1 VLIVAAV
8 IAKRLLTRRALF
20 GRAAYTVWFVPGAF
34 ALALVINGLL
44 TSWYAK
50 IFDFAGIGDAIR
62 NSFIAAFGATVIAVA
77 LGGTSGVALA
87 RRPGAWSN
95 AFMVVVFLILVTPE
109 IMDAIALA
117 TWFPRIQD
125 VAVIGHI
132 FTEGW
137 GPFNGGINKL
147 WVGQSLYASAVVTL
161 IVRAR
166 LAGLDES
173 LEQAAADLGA
183 PPGRAFRQITL
194 PLIASAMIA
203 GGLLSFALCLDNAVI
218 STLISEAGSTTFPVA
233 LLGATRSTI
242 KPFWGVGAISL
253 FVVTMASLW
262 FLVVILRRGGAS
274 AGNIAAT
281 LTGN

>member
-1 VLIVAAV
+1 VVNGV
-8 IAKRLLTRRALF
+8 LTR
-20 GRAAYTVWFVPGAF
+20 
-34 ALALVINGLL
+34 
-44 TSWYAK
+44 WYATL
-50 IFDFAGIGDAIR
+50 FDFSGIGDAIR
-62 NSFIAAFGATVIAVA
+62 NSFLAALGATIIAVI

-87 RRPGAWSN
+87 RRPGAWSS

-109 IMDAIALA
+109 IMEALALA
-117 TWFPRIQD
+117 TWFPRIQE
-125 VAVIGHI
+125 VPLVGYV
-132 FTEGW
+132 FGSGW
-137 GPFNGGINKL
+137 GPFNGGMNKL
-147 WVGQSLYASAVVTL
+147 WVGQSMYSSAVVTL

-203 GGLLSFALCLDNAVI
+203 GGLLSFALCLDNAVV
-218 STLISEAGSTTFPVA
+218 SSLISEAGSTTFPVA

-262 FLVVILRRGGAS
+262 CLVVVLRRGGAS